1 MACVSLRVK
10 MYVNVPLTQSPLL
23 FRISIIG
30 NKTIDWI
37 TALNSK
43 PVEEQRPYF
52 AYFAPHAPHSPAT
65 PAKWY
70 GDDEQSWWMR
80 GERREETTRVC
91 YVLQCGTSM
100 GLLCGSTGSN
110 AP

>member
-1 MACVSLRVK
+1 MRLTAGT
-10 MYVNVPLTQSPLL
+10 YVNVPLTQSPPL

-70 GDDEQSWWMR
+70 GDEQS
-80 GERREETTRVC
+80 
-91 YVLQCGTSM
+91 
-100 GLLCGSTGSN
+100 
-110 AP
+110 